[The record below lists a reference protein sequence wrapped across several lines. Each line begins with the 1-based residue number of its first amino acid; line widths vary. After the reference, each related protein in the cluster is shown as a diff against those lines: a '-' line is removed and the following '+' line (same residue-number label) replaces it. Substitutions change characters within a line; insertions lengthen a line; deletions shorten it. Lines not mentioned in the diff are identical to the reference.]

1 MKKKQMI
8 IQMALAVMLLL
19 PGTILAQAMTDVQYL
34 VLTQTDGTVS
44 KFALGDSPIITYS
57 AGDVVVTCNGQT
69 FKTSM
74 EGVANCTFT
83 TEKVPSGIEN
93 LQAEGSKAVFAFSTA
108 SFDGMKPSS
117 TITVYTLDGK
127 AVASTTA
134 DNDGHATVS
143 LAQLGRGVYIIRTP
157 QKSYKVKR

>member
-1 MKKKQMI
+1 MI

-19 PGTILAQAMTDVQYL
+19 PSTLFGQALTDVQFL
-34 VLTQTDGTVS
+34 VLTQIDGTVS

-74 EGVANCTFT
+74 EGVANCTFA

-93 LQAEGSKAVFAFSTA
+93 LQAEGSKDHPNTPKKLQSEKIKTNHYEKDNTSILYA
-108 SFDGMKPSS
+108 GMPCQ
-117 TITVYTLDGK
+117 LHLRP
-127 AVASTTA
+127 
-134 DNDGHATVS
+134 NLEDGHH
-143 LAQLGRGVYIIRTP
+143 QE
-157 QKSYKVKR
+157 